1 MVAFKSFYERIAPEY
16 ERVNRAVTLGL
27 DRFWRRRA
35 VRHISRIPIDI
46 WLDMC
51 TGTGETA
58 IELANRSE
66 SVRFVLAAD
75 FSPAM
80 LKRFIR
86 KGIPESIRVL
96 AAECSNLPI
105 RDNSLDGI
113 SITFAVRN
121 LNQSPGGLDRYFK
134 ECCRVIRPGGLLVL
148 LETSQP
154 ESRLIRFFFHLFV
167 RLTVVPISRLFSSET
182 SPYQYLA
189 TSILC
194 FYDADTLTQVLER
207 SGFCT
212 IKVVRY
218 TWGVVALHLARKQG
232 TPARSPE

>member
-35 VRHISRIPIDI
+35 VRHITRSSIEI

-58 IELANRSE
+58 IEVAGRSDTAR
-66 SVRFVLAAD
+66 VVLAAD

-86 KGIPESIRVL
+86 KKIPATVRIF
-96 AAECSNLPI
+96 AADCSELPI
-105 RDNSLDGI
+105 RDNALDGI

-121 LNQSPGGLDRYFK
+121 LNQSPGGLARFFL
-134 ECCRVIRPGGLLVL
+134 ECNRVIRPGGCLAL

-154 ESRLIRFFFHLFV
+154 ESRLIRFLFHLFV

-189 TSILC
+189 SSILG
-194 FYDADTLTQVLER
+194 FHDAADLSRILER
-207 SGFCT
+207 TGFSE
-212 IKVVRY
+212 IDVVRY
-218 TWGVVALHLARKQG
+218 TWGVVALHLARKKIVPIQL
-232 TPARSPE
+232 PE